1 MVRVSGLLLA
11 GCLGLPGSAW
21 AVGALDVDLRALATW
36 NGVTVDDVTIRQ
48 NAYHTVVRELGAVI
62 ANKPMAPGNTLG
74 AYGFE
79 IKATGTVGFI
89 SGVGGSAPSAW
100 ERVQEEGRAQP
111 ALWMSG
117 LSIRKGLPASVD
129 IGASMATLSSSR
141 QTVFGAYGRWSPLEG
156 YRQYPDLT
164 LQWGYSGL
172 VGNDQLEAGAMDLTA
187 SSGYTIPFG
196 RVVGVN
202 HGTVTPYTG
211 MGLLRIH
218 ARPLLSEDESLAL
231 GISEISGFKD
241 SEFYDESFQ
250 PLQFHLGVRIVSS
263 GFECVV
269 AGTLAR
275 QVLPTVNVGLG
286 FSY

>member
-1 MVRVSGLLLA
+1 M
-11 GCLGLPGSAW
+11 
-21 AVGALDVDLRALATW
+21 
-36 NGVTVDDVTIRQ
+36 
-48 NAYHTVVRELGAVI
+48 
-62 ANKPMAPGNTLG
+62 
-74 AYGFE
+74 
-79 IKATGTVGFI
+79 
-89 SGVGGSAPSAW
+89 
-100 ERVQEEGRAQP
+100 
-111 ALWMSG
+111 
-117 LSIRKGLPASVD
+117 
-129 IGASMATLSSSR
+129 
-141 QTVFGAYGRWSPLEG
+141 
-156 YRQYPDLT
+156 
-164 LQWGYSGL
+164 QWGYSGL

-231 GISEISGFKD
+231 GISEVSGFKD
-241 SEFYDESFQ
+241 SEFYDKSFQ

-263 GFECVV
+263 GFECVM
-269 AGTLAR
+269 AATLAR